1 MNRRDILKSGLLAAG
16 GVFLSSELVSFK
28 SQSKHTRK
36 EQHITLRLDI
46 GELETYILSDGIV
59 SLNSVQPVF
68 APDIVSDLVT
78 EELKNLHLQSNK
90 VEAGIN
96 VLLIKKEEK
105 LILLDTGS
113 GYHFGANAGKLLGA
127 LNELGIEPTDIT
139 DIVITHAH
147 IDHIGG
153 ILDKE
158 DHFIFPSAK
167 YYIAEQEFQFWMSE
181 NPDFSKSKGASSSD
195 FSISFARSVLTK
207 IKNRLNFFQYGDVL
221 FSCLKSELAEG
232 HTLGHT
238 IFKIFSGDKSI
249 KHIVDT
255 FHTQL
260 LVTNPEWGT
269 QWDVDF
275 DKAVKTRERIIKEG
289 VNNKTLFMSCHLPWP
304 GLGYIDKINDSFS
317 WTIYPYFSPER
328 VSL

>member
-1 MNRRDILKSGLLAAG
+1 MNRRDILKSGLLATG
-16 GVFLSSELVSFK
+16 GVFLSSGLVSFK
-28 SQSKHTRK
+28 SQYKHIRK
-36 EQHITLRLDI
+36 ERHTTLRLDI
-46 GELETYILSDGIV
+46 GELETYVLSDGII
-59 SLNSVQPVF
+59 SLDSVQPVF
-68 APDIVSDLVT
+68 APDIASDFVT
-78 EELKNLHLQSNK
+78 KELKNLHLK
-90 VEAGIN
+90 THKAEAGIN
-96 VLLIKKEEK
+96 VLLIRKEEK

-127 LNELGIEPTDIT
+127 LKELGIESTDIT

-153 ILDKE
+153 IIDKNN
-158 DHFIFPSAK
+158 HFIFPSAK
-167 YYIAEQEFQFWMSE
+167 YFIAEKEFQFWMSE
-181 NPDFSKSKGASSSD
+181 HPDFSKSKGASSSD
-195 FSISFARSVLTK
+195 FSISFARSILTK
-207 IKNRLNFFQYGDVL
+207 IKDRLNFFQYGDVL

-260 LVTNPEWGT
+260 LVVNPEWGT

-275 DKAVKTRERIIKEG
+275 DKAVKTRERIIEDG
-289 VNNKTLFMSCHLPWP
+289 VNNKTLLMSCHLPWP

-328 VSL
+328 ISL